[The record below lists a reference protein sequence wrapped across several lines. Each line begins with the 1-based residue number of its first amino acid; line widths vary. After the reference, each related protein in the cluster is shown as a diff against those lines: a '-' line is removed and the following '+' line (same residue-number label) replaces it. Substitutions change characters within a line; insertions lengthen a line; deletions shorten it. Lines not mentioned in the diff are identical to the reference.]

1 MGVAVTRNQPASEYT
16 AHATDT
22 DTATNAVASVIQ
34 TTASALLFQDAE
46 IMMTMTRAVSISEST
61 TTVMMIVIAMA
72 TTLAFAKLATDQ
84 FHAAANSITNSI
96 AAFTLTSIAITNQT
110 RCAQVLSTMK
120 TPIRNAQKDFCG
132 TEMNA

>member
-84 FHAAANSITNSI
+84 FHAAV
-96 AAFTLTSIAITNQT
+96 TSIAITNQT
-110 RCAQVLSTMK
+110 RCAQVLFTMK

-132 TEMNA
+132 T